1 MEQDFVSP
9 APLLE
14 VRMNEEELNKIINSF
29 DSPSGKLLGILE
41 EIQNREN
48 YLPKKDLQYVSK
60 VLSVPLSNLYS
71 LATFYS
77 FFNLQPVGKHIITVC
92 MGTACHV
99 KGAPHI
105 LETIEELLQI
115 SPGETT
121 PDGKFMLTTKDR
133 SFTVNTARCFG
144 ACSMAPVIRVD
155 GKIYGYNTP
164 KKVREILKKYG
175 WKEK

>member
-1 MEQDFVSP
+1 MDKEKLQ
-9 APLLE
+9 E
-14 VRMNEEELNKIINSF
+14 II
-29 DSPSGKLLGILE
+29 DKYDTESGKLLGILE
-41 EIQNREN
+41 DIQRTEG
-48 YLPKKDLQYVSK
+48 YLPKDLLIYVSK
-60 VLSVPLSNLYS
+60 HLNVPLSKLYS

-105 LETIEELLQI
+105 LETIEELLGI

-121 PDGKFMLTTKDR
+121 SDGKFMLTTSDKQ
-133 SFTVNTARCFG
+133 FTVNTARCFG

-164 KKVREILKKYG
+164 KKVAEILKKYG
-175 WKEK
+175 WRGK

>member
-1 MEQDFVSP
+1 MDEEK
-9 APLLE
+9 LE
-14 VRMNEEELNKIINSF
+14 EIISKY
-29 DSPSGKLLGILE
+29 DIESGKLLGILE
-41 EIQNREN
+41 DIQRVEG
-48 YLPKKDLQYVSK
+48 YLPKDSLIYVSK
-60 VLSVPLSNLYS
+60 RLNVPLSRLYS

-105 LETIEELLQI
+105 LETIEGLLGI

-121 PDGKFMLTTKDR
+121 PDGKFMLTTSDR
-133 SFTVNTARCFG
+133 QFTVNTARCFG

-164 KKVREILKKYG
+164 KKVAEILKEYG
-175 WKEK
+175 WRGSK